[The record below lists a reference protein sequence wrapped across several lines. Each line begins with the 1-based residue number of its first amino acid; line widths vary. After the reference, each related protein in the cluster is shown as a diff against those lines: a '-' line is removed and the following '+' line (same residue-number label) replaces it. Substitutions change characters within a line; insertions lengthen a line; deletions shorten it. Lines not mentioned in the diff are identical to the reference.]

1 MDGKI
6 KINKNGYEINGDLES
21 EQILLAE
28 KLSKLSFHLERCYF
42 FLKSKI
48 KNKKESSH
56 YF

>member
-28 KLSKLSFHLERCYF
+28 KLSKLSYF
-42 FLKSKI
+42 SPGKMLLFL
-48 KNKKESSH
+48 NPN
-56 YF
+56 